1 MNALALL
8 AALTALTA
16 AEPASSPE
24 AEAATAPAGSILL
37 APKVGFFKS
46 TSPLRGDLYLAA
58 EVGYITPLLE
68 RRLAV
73 VLEVNYHRPSIRG
86 TLTDPQLGGFG
97 GEPPN
102 GAYTVAVREVAIQ
115 LSAVYRFERGLG
127 LFTPYAGA
135 GPGLYLHRATSD
147 IFGSIASE
155 SGGKLG
161 FQALA
166 GLELP
171 LGPGG
176 AFAEAHYHFAPVGE
190 EFITTGDVNVGGFL
204 AALGYRLR
212 L

>member
-8 AALTALTA
+8 AALTTLA
-16 AEPASSPE
+16 ASESAAP
-24 AEAATAPAGSILL
+24 ATAGADAAPHAGNVLV

-46 TSPLRGDLYLAA
+46 TTSLSGDLYLAA
-58 EVGYITPLLE
+58 EVGYVTPLLQ

-73 VLEVNYHRPSIRG
+73 VVEVNYHRPRLSG

-97 GEPPN
+97 AAPPD
-102 GAYTVAVREVAIQ
+102 GRYSVAVREVAFL
-115 LSAVYRFERGLG
+115 LSAVYRFEHALG
-127 LFTPYAGA
+127 TLTPYVGG

-147 IFGSIASE
+147 IFGAVSSE
-155 SGGKLG
+155 SDGGLG
-161 FQALA
+161 LQALA

-176 AFAEAHYHFAPVGE
+176 AFVEAHYHFAPLDLV
-190 EFITTGDVNVGGFL
+190 TTGDVNVGGFL
-204 AALGYRLR
+204 ATLGYRLR